1 MAGPESAPS
10 RRQQSSETLLVEA
23 IDSAVLETDSTK
35 LFSQIETA
43 KRAIALRITELSELP
58 SLEGLAGEI
67 VSINRALQVLRL
79 LEEHAPLRKR
89 MVL

>member
-10 RRQQSSETLLVEA
+10 ERQQSSETLWVEA
-23 IDSAVLETDSTK
+23 FDSAILETDSTK